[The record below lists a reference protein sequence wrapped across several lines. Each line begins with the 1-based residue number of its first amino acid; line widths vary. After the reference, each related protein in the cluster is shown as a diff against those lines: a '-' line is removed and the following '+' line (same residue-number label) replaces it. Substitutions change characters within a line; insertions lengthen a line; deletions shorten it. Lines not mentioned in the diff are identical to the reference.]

1 MEQTLVWA
9 HRGASGY
16 APENTMPA
24 FEKAIE
30 MGADG
35 IELDVQLTK
44 DGELVILHDET
55 IDRTSDGSGWV
66 RDMTYAKLSRYNYN
80 QKQPEYGHVR
90 IPTLEEVYAL
100 LQPTG
105 LTVNVEIKAGEVFYP
120 ELEDRVLDLTARM
133 GMEERVIY
141 SSFNHYTVQRIKELN
156 PEAKTGMLYCDGI
169 INPVSYA
176 KYVVGADALHP
187 ALYNLQYPG
196 VLKDCKK
203 HGRKVHVWTV
213 NKEADMRGVCELQV
227 DAMITNYPDL
237 GKKVA
242 AEYHCGTL
250 EPELVRALRMKE
262 EQK

>member
-1 MEQTLVWA
+1 MEKTLVWA

-44 DGELVILHDET
+44 DGELVVIHDET
-55 IDRTSDGSGWV
+55 IDRTSDGHGWV
-66 RDMTYAKLSRYNYN
+66 KDLSYANLLKYNYN
-80 QKQPEYGHVR
+80 RTHPEYGTVQ

-100 LQPTG
+100 VKPTN
-105 LTVNVEIKAGEVFYP
+105 LTINVELKTGEIFYP
-120 ELEDRVLDLTARM
+120 ELEGRVLDLTARM
-133 GMEERVIY
+133 GMEERIWY
-141 SSFNHYTVQRIKELN
+141 SSFNHYTVQKIKELN
-156 PEAKTGMLYCDGI
+156 PQAKTGMLYCDGI
-169 INPVSYA
+169 ISPVSYG

-196 VLKDCKK
+196 YMKDCRK
-203 HGRKVHVWTV
+203 HQLKVHVWTV
-213 NKEADMRGVCELQV
+213 NEEQHMRSVCEQQV

-237 GKKVA
+237 GKRIA
-242 AEYHCGTL
+242 GEYCDGTL
-250 EPELVRALRMKE
+250 MPELVQVMKDRG
-262 EQK
+262 KVS